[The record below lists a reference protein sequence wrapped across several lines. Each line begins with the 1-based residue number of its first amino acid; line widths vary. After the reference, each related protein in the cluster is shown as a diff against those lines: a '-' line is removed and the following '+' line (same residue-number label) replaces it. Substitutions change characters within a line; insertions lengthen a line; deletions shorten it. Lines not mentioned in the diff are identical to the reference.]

1 MFPIL
6 LDFHYSQIFT
16 TSRFSLLSDIHY
28 SLMLTTPR
36 FSLLPAFHYIQIFSD
51 FHYSLIFTAH
61 GFLQLSVFHCSWIF
75 TSLQI
80 STTRGLSLLPDSHY
94 CTTNSRFVYFTHRI
108 KSLAGRGGP
117 PKQVTIVSYVCI
129 LVIALSVA
137 EGFFCLFDE

>member
-94 CTTNSRFVYFTHRI
+94 YKFQICVLHSQIKKPCRAGGTTQ
-108 KSLAGRGGP
+108 AGDYS
-117 PKQVTIVSYVCI
+117 KLCI